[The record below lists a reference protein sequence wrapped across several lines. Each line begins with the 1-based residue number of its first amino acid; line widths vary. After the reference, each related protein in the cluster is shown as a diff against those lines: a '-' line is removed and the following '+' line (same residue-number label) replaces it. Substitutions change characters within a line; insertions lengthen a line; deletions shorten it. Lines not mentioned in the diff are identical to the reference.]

1 MLKTILRTRYLSNLT
16 SCSDN
21 IYNETYFVYNKYN
34 RSIREESRTY
44 FVINKD
50 KHICIADTCNICHNC
65 KGSGIIFNTKSYI
78 DFNYYKL
85 CENCRGTGWA

>member
-1 MLKTILRTRYLSNLT
+1 MFKIISRTRRLSNLA

-21 IYNETYFVYNKYN
+21 IYNETYVVYNKSN
-34 RSIREESRTY
+34 RSLKEQTKTY
-44 FVINKD
+44 FIKNKED
-50 KHICIADTCNICHNC
+50 HICVADTCNICSYC

-85 CENCRGTGWA
+85 CENCRGTGYV